1 MPVSISSWGLLLRCV
16 RMAVWLTCLW
26 FLLSSYPWVPRSHGR
41 SEGIGRVR
49 GLSGVHWPGSQDGGS
64 QAPCCIAL
72 CLWTD
77 LWASLD
83 LYFLSVPEKEA
94 SGNNALMVCF
104 MCQFGWAMMSRY
116 VVKHYSGC
124 FWEGVFG

>member
-1 MPVSISSWGLLLRCV
+1 
-16 RMAVWLTCLW
+16 MAVWLTCLW

-83 LYFLSVPEKEA
+83 LYFLSV
-94 SGNNALMVCF
+94 SGGLVSCLYLRKRHLEIML
-104 MCQFGWAMMSRY
+104 
-116 VVKHYSGC
+116 
-124 FWEGVFG
+124 